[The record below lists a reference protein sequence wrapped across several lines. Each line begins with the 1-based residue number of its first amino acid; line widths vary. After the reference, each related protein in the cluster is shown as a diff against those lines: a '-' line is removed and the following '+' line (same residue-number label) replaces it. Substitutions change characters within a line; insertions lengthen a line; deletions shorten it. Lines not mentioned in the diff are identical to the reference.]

1 MIYNRQYQE
10 SLEEKFLAPY
20 AIRSKLS
27 KGRKYHETEP
37 DYRTSFKETVTAF
50 CTLLLSE
57 GWNIKPRFSLITKVI
72 TTALG

>member
-37 DYRTSFKETVTAF
+37 DYR
-50 CTLLLSE
+50 
-57 GWNIKPRFSLITKVI
+57 FSLITKVI